1 MSNIHNTAIIGK
13 DVKLG
18 KDVEIGAYCIVE
30 GKVEIGDNTK
40 LYSNVVIRTTNDKS
54 YIKIGKNNRF
64 FPFCVIGGE
73 PQDNKFIGEASNV
86 EIGDNNIIREYCTI
100 NGGSELGN
108 AIVGNKNLTRIG
120 NTCYLYI
127 SSHIAHDVW
136 LEDNVTITNYVGVAG
151 HCKIGHHT
159 IIGGL
164 SGIHQFVNIGHNVM
178 IGGACAIAHDI
189 PHYAIVVASPSEIR
203 GANIIG
209 LKRAGFDIRD
219 IKLIS
224 DFYNDYIK
232 QDNTKAD
239 VLLKYQNKSAKV
251 DEIIEFIEK
260 GGKRRN

>member
-18 KDVEIGAYCIVE
+18 KDVEIGAYCIVD
-30 GKVEIGDNTK
+30 GNVEIGDYTK
-40 LYSNVVIRTTNDKS
+40 LYNNVVIRTTNDKS

-120 NTCYLYI
+120 NNCYLYI
-127 SSHIAHDVW
+127 SSHIAHDVY
-136 LEDNVTITNYVGVAG
+136 LEDYITITNYVGVAG

-164 SGIHQFVNIGHNVM
+164 TGIHQFVNIGHNVM

-189 PHYAIVVASPSEIR
+189 PHYAIVVANPSEIR

-251 DEIIEFIEK
+251 DEIIAFIQQ
-260 GGKRRN
+260 GNKRSI